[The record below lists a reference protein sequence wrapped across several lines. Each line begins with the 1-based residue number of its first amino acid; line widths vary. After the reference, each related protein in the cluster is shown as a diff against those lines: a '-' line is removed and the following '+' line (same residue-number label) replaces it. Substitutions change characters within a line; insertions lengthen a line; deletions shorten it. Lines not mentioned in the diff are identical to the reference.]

1 MKKTFKKIFCIT
13 IGITMLLALTI
24 VNAQGGSEVRR
35 YSRNISGKNVNV
47 IEVNMNKMSGYIAL
61 GQNKVGSVQ
70 SMSQILKSN
79 SALVAVNGTFFNA
92 YAKAPEPQSPN
103 GNLINN
109 GRLIHKYDNGTTFA
123 ISKSGK
129 AQIARRVKTSVN
141 LTAHETNH
149 TVGAYGIN
157 RSVGAQGIYLFT
169 DSWGNNLGIKKGIN
183 IAVDSNNI
191 VVKKVSGE
199 NVGIPSGGFTIN
211 ISGNSDSLLRFAS
224 ACEVG
229 KQVSWDYQ
237 VEGFEDNDIM
247 IAVGAGPMVPS
258 DSQKITSLENY
269 KNEGFTESK
278 ILTNSGSRSAIGV
291 KSDGNVVIITTS
303 AKVSELG
310 GIMLSL
316 GCVDAMNLDGGASSG
331 LYSNGKFLTTPGR
344 NLSNILY
351 FK

>member
-1 MKKTFKKIFCIT
+1 MKKNFKKLFCIT
-13 IGITMLLALTI
+13 MGVAMVLSLTM
-24 VNAQGGSEVRR
+24 VNAQESSNIKR
-35 YSRNISGKNVNV
+35 YSRNISGRNVNV
-47 IEVNMNKMSGYIAL
+47 VEVNMSKMSGYVAL

-70 SMSQILKSN
+70 SMSQIVKNN
-79 SALVAVNGTFFNA
+79 SAKAAVNGTFFNA
-92 YAKAPEPQSPN
+92 YATAPEPQSPN
-103 GNLINN
+103 GNLINK
-109 GRLIHKYDNGTTFA
+109 GKLIHKYDNGTTFA

-141 LTAHETNH
+141 LTAHDTHH

-157 RSVGAQGIYLFT
+157 RKVGAQGIYLFT
-169 DSWGNNLGIKKGIN
+169 DSWGNNLGIKNGIN

-199 NVGIPSGGFTIN
+199 NVGIPAGGFAIN

-247 IAVGAGPMVPS
+247 TAVGAGPMVLS

-269 KNEGFTESK
+269 KNEGFTEAK
-278 ILTNSGSRSAIGV
+278 ILTNAGARSAIGV
-291 KSDGNVVIITTS
+291 KADGNVVIITTS

-316 GCVDAMNLDGGASSG
+316 GCRDAMNLDGGASSG
-331 LYSNGKFLTTPGR
+331 LYSNGKFLTSPGR
-344 NLSNILY
+344 NLSNVLY